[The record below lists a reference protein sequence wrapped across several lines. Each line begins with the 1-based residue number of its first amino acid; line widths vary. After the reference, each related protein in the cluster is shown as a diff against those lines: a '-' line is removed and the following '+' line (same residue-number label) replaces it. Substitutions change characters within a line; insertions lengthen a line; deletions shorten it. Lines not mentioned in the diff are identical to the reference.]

1 MRRSRERWVNNRAQ
15 LPKRGEVRVAPA
27 LATEATALTG
37 LPAGAAGAGAGAVGT
52 AGLAA
57 GVAFIV
63 AVAGAS

>member
-1 MRRSRERWVNNRAQ
+1 VRRSRERWVNNRAQ

-37 LPAGAAGAGAGAVGT
+37 LPAGAAGAGAVGT